1 MWLYKAAITFDDSR
15 NVKFCTYATTV
26 VANGLHI
33 YCKRIQRQN
42 KISVLPFEYSDF
54 DEIITTAVIAS
65 EELLKEYIEMQ
76 DILEWLELLKNEY
89 KGITKLGIESIQ
101 WKVMGLRGSD
111 IAKLYGVKPNHIGA
125 WISRAV
131 KKIRDNPVFNT
142 YMEELIDSKS

>member
-1 MWLYKAAITFDDSR
+1 MYETNIQKT
-15 NVKFCTYATTV
+15 VKWWM
-26 VANGLHI
+26 L
-33 YCKRIQRQN
+33 IQHQN
-42 KISVLPFEYSDF
+42 KITVLSFEFSDLDEKISVN
-54 DEIITTAVIAS
+54 VISS
-65 EELLKEYIEMQ
+65 EELLKEYVEMQ

-111 IAKLYGVKPNHIGA
+111 IAKLYGVKPNNVGA